1 MSTSWMLIFLMQ
13 KIIEKREAA
22 MNTWDLGNIEEDAT
36 IREVAGYIRE
46 LNERLRI
53 LTARVSAMKKEL
65 DRLKEGNL

>member
-1 MSTSWMLIFLMQ
+1 
-13 KIIEKREAA
+13 

>member
-1 MSTSWMLIFLMQ
+1 MQ